1 MKKNKFFYHTI
12 ANVKFHNLLIEASKL
27 SISKK
32 LKLKEITSKQVSFS
46 HSPSLNLIFFL
57 IKNTLNL
64 KLFFTHQFILLK
76 YKDCDIGRYA
86 ASVSFRSNKI
96 LDNQLYK
103 VFILIKNIIKS
114 GLIIDNALKIVKS
127 SHGIYVEH
135 VCYFGALYIKIFS
148 KFNKIVYFNG
158 WPRGFAVIDYRKKQN
173 LKIQDSRIIRITP
186 SKKKINNQ
194 IYSIATKKVEG
205 IINQPKKNLYYM
217 KYAPYSKNIK
227 KRIRSIDFENIEYLI
242 YAHSFVDGQLD
253 YGYDGFANL
262 HEWLEFTIKHLIKRK
277 KKFIVKGHPNFFN
290 KTLGAISEQD
300 LIIFRKLKDKY
311 SSEQVIFI
319 DEPVQ
324 NSLIF
329 NKLLKKTIILS
340 HHGTAILEATHMGYK
355 SICSV
360 YSLWDQKFNIS
371 NQWSTKNQYIKLL
384 NLPYKNLKLY
394 SSKAKFLDL
403 IYQLYFNEFGYYRK
417 RNFHTI
423 IEKHAKNL
431 DRKKIKLNHN
441 DILKHIK
448 KDKIKV
454 IINTLA
460 KNIEEIN
467 L

>member
-27 SISKK
+27 NISKK

-186 SKKKINNQ
+186 SKKK
-194 IYSIATKKVEG
+194 
-205 IINQPKKNLYYM
+205 
-217 KYAPYSKNIK
+217 
-227 KRIRSIDFENIEYLI
+227 
-242 YAHSFVDGQLD
+242 
-253 YGYDGFANL
+253 
-262 HEWLEFTIKHLIKRK
+262 
-277 KKFIVKGHPNFFN
+277 
-290 KTLGAISEQD
+290 
-300 LIIFRKLKDKY
+300 
-311 SSEQVIFI
+311 
-319 DEPVQ
+319 
-324 NSLIF
+324 
-329 NKLLKKTIILS
+329 
-340 HHGTAILEATHMGYK
+340 
-355 SICSV
+355 
-360 YSLWDQKFNIS
+360 
-371 NQWSTKNQYIKLL
+371 
-384 NLPYKNLKLY
+384 
-394 SSKAKFLDL
+394 
-403 IYQLYFNEFGYYRK
+403 
-417 RNFHTI
+417 
-423 IEKHAKNL
+423 
-431 DRKKIKLNHN
+431 
-441 DILKHIK
+441 
-448 KDKIKV
+448 
-454 IINTLA
+454 
-460 KNIEEIN
+460 
-467 L
+467 